1 MARLEKAA
9 CAAASQILLDQIF
22 LTLIRGYD
30 FVNTNE
36 SFVAGTAALMHLETA
51 MKYID
56 ANLDSPLTL
65 EDIAKNAL
73 MSRSYFCTVL
83 KKFNGISP
91 WDYITIKRI
100 EKSVRLLKTSDM
112 NKIEIASPS
121 NFYKAFRHV
130 TGKKTSDIT

>member
-1 MARLEKAA
+1 
-9 CAAASQILLDQIF
+9 
-22 LTLIRGYD
+22 
-30 FVNTNE
+30 
-36 SFVAGTAALMHLETA
+36 MHLETA

-73 MSRSYFCTVL
+73 MSRSYFCTVF